1 MKLNPKLVLLGD
13 SSVGK
18 TALIRRYATD
28 TFSNT
33 EASTV
38 VAATTNVQ
46 FTRER
51 DSLTLSVTVWDTA
64 GQENFRSLAPVYYQ
78 DAQLA
83 LIVFSVED
91 SETFNSIS
99 SWIQQVK
106 DSQSDIIILL
116 CGNKNDLENR
126 DINFD
131 TAFARAQ
138 ELQVPYTETS
148 AKNGEG
154 VKEAF
159 EKLFE
164 EYLDKYGS
172 TCSEPCSTST
182 AVPINPSFSPKSGCC
197 SKKS

>member
-1 MKLNPKLVLLGD
+1 MNTKLVLLGD

-18 TALIRRYATD
+18 TALIRRHTTD

-33 EASTV
+33 EAPTV
-38 VAATTNVQ
+38 VAATTNLK

-51 DSLTLSVTVWDTA
+51 DSQTLSVAVWDTA
-64 GQENFRSLAPVYYQ
+64 GQENFRSLAPIYYQ

-83 LIVFSVED
+83 LIVFSVEE
-91 SETFNSIS
+91 SETFNSIG

-126 DINFD
+126 EVSFN
-131 TAFARAQ
+131 TAVARAQ
-138 ELQVPYTETS
+138 ELQVPYIETS

-164 EYLDKYGS
+164 EYIDKYGGS
-172 TCSEPCSTST
+172 PTPSPAPTP
-182 AVPINPSFSPKSGCC
+182 VPINPSPTPKTGCC